1 MLYMTDEETAAN
13 LRAYVSGGGTL
24 YGTYMMGTVDGND
37 LCHLGGVPGCG
48 LKEVFGIWA
57 EEIDTLY
64 PVEMRH
70 AVMNGT
76 SHELVDYCETVHLQG
91 AKVLA
96 TYADG
101 YYQGLPAL
109 TENKF
114 GAGRALYQAARDT
127 GSLKDRIIGRLLQE
141 LDIQS
146 PVVCEDALP
155 HGVTAHSRTNGEHTF
170 VFVENY
176 SGTDSVTLK
185 LRDSMENML
194 TGEKAAECTLKPYS
208 FGIFR
213 SI

>member
-1 MLYMTDEETAAN
+1 
-13 LRAYVSGGGTL
+13 
-24 YGTYMMGTVDGND
+24 
-37 LCHLGGVPGCG
+37 
-48 LKEVFGIWA
+48 
-57 EEIDTLY
+57 
-64 PVEMRH
+64 
-70 AVMNGT
+70 
-76 SHELVDYCETVHLQG
+76 
-91 AKVLA
+91 
-96 TYADG
+96 
-101 YYQGLPAL
+101 L

-194 TGEKAAECTLKPYS
+194 TGETVEHVTLPPYG
-208 FGIFR
+208 FGIYKNM
-213 SI
+213 